1 MARDSCKMTQPRVIL
16 WSVPRSL
23 STAFERSVMELKN
36 VKTIHEA
43 HNNAYF
49 FGPER
54 MTESQINHPDDIQP
68 NATFEEAKQQLL
80 SEYDGYDAV
89 FAKNQAYFIEGRY
102 EEYIEGSFSRFKHTF
117 LMRHP
122 LKAVP
127 SRYNIC
133 KQCNLRFNACECGF
147 RQLYE
152 LYNIVKRVDP
162 NPLLLDADDLLS
174 NPREMMEHYCF
185 VTGLPF
191 QEHMLSWK
199 PGVVHEGWTSFRHS
213 DVWFKDVAN
222 SAGFIKPKLTGAVV
236 ADYSNLEAEAR
247 EVVEYSL
254 PYYDALYP
262 LRMKPTLP
270 LTPKQ

>member
-1 MARDSCKMTQPRVIL
+1 MTQPRVIL

-80 SEYDGYDAV
+80 LEYDGYDAV

-133 KQCNLRFNACECGF
+133 KQCNLRFNASECGF

-174 NPREMMEHYCF
+174 NPREMMERYCF